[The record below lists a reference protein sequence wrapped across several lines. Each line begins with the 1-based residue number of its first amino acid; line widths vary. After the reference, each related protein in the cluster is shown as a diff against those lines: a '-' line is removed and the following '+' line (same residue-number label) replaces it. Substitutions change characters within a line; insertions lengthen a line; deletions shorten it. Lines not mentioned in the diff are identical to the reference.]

1 MWREILNNVYQQK
14 EVHDKIVSLL
24 DTMLLSLATEGLTP
38 QLRTTAITDGT
49 KKAIQQKIDLVD
61 KQIDKLVYELYE
73 LTEEEIQLV
82 EVEK

>member
-1 MWREILNNVYQQK
+1 LWREILNNVYQQK

>member
-14 EVHDKIVSLL
+14 EVHDKIVSLV
-24 DTMLLSLATEGLTP
+24 DTMLSSHATEGLTP

-61 KQIDKLVYELYE
+61 KQIDKLVYELYG

>member
-1 MWREILNNVYQQK
+1 
-14 EVHDKIVSLL
+14 
-24 DTMLLSLATEGLTP
+24 MLLSLATEGLTP